1 MKHQETGITETV
13 KTFFSTYRVQDIIN
27 HISAVKSAA
36 VIEWLTEIDI
46 EPESALII
54 GSYFTGA
61 AIAGS
66 LDCDVTVADINPQTR
81 FILDDKVNFQEGVMD
96 LKGHWD
102 LLVDTTGLGGV
113 TEDELKGIT
122 AEAFIVEDPT
132 SDGSDDTIRK
142 FNRTYER
149 LRMVES
155 DIAGALHTYGIGA
168 KTSGTMTLTVEV
180 LRRSMADALEFEG
193 VLYATATLE
202 FFERILFKDRDP
214 DRFLRRLES
223 PALVVSSLEDLEC
236 DGIIEGN
243 LEMIKSRIFLNN
255 R

>member
-1 MKHQETGITETV
+1 MKHHETGITETV
-13 KTFFSTYRVQDIIN
+13 KTFFSTYRVYDIIK

-36 VIEWLTEIDI
+36 VTEWLAEIDMK
-46 EPESALII
+46 PESALII

-81 FILDDKVNFQEGVMD
+81 FILDDNVNFQEGLMD
-96 LKGHWD
+96 LRGHWD

-113 TEDELKGIT
+113 TEDELRGISADT
-122 AEAFIVEDPT
+122 FIVEDPG
-132 SDGSDDTIRK
+132 SDGSDDTIRR
-142 FNRTYER
+142 FNRTRER

-155 DIAGALHTYGIGA
+155 DISGALHTYGIGS
-168 KTSGTMTLTVEV
+168 KTSGTMTLTVDV

-214 DRFLRRLES
+214 ERFLRNLES

-243 LEMIKSRIFLNN
+243 LEMIKSRIIPE
-255 R
+255 